1 MSYKDDVLEMLVFE
15 LRKEFKGSCAIIL
28 TTEDGIYSEFY
39 STKEIVEFI
48 KFRVKEYFHEFYYT
62 DSLRN
67 AKYPEYPADV
77 RNNLDKHLSNFI
89 GFSCNKELINYLRTK
104 LPYRADFVVFSATK
118 SAPERTYLPP
128 DKDAF
133 IYDNNNNYFI
143 VGSKEKVKLKM
154 YPKDVIEFMNGISSI
169 RGNIWNPCDSIIK
182 NTADE
187 LRVRLTEENY
197 KRLLGPIDCEVWGVF
212 NEDFENLLMLEIIYP
227 YTGSRHINVALD
239 LSKF

>member
-1 MSYKDDVLEMLVFE
+1 MNYKDDVLEMLVFE
-15 LRKEFKGSCAIIL
+15 LRKEFKGSCAIVL
-28 TTEDGIYSEFY
+28 TTENGMYSEFY
-39 STKEIVEFI
+39 STKEIVDFI
-48 KFRVKEYFHEFYYT
+48 KFRVKEYFPEFYYT

-67 AKYPEYPADV
+67 SNYLDYPSDV
-77 RNNLDKHLSNFI
+77 RNNLDKHMSNFI
-89 GFSCNKELINYLRTK
+89 GFSCNKELIDYLKMR

-118 SAPERTYLPP
+118 SSSERAYLPP

-133 IYDNNNNYFI
+133 VYDNSNNYFI

-154 YPKDVIEFMNGISSI
+154 YPKDVVEFMNGISAI
-169 RGNIWNPCDSIIK
+169 KGNIWNPCDSVTK
-182 NTADE
+182 NTADD
-187 LRVRLTEENY
+187 LRVRLIEENY
-197 KRLLGPIDCEVWGVF
+197 KRLNGPVDCEVWGVF